1 MDTLSKKWYQKAPGI
16 IALLIFF
23 FPAGLFL
30 MWKFTNWSPKTKWI
44 ITGIFLV
51 LIFISQ
57 IGGNKPSQNDSK
69 PETAKVEASAEP
81 KINYTFDVPS
91 LIDKN
96 IDQVIADLGDSK
108 DLDPTEQQ
116 IKLADNQWRKTFE
129 KDGKNLL
136 VTYKIV
142 DKSIMRFFIDTD
154 DPSGKTQ
161 DKNHLLQLGNLK
173 ENDPKYRVQF
183 IKVVIDPN
191 YYTGVTVI
199 PNKPDKELDADVKF
213 SEVAFQITN
222 NEDDNWDDCKFEL
235 NPGIIRGG
243 YTYKEALFRA
253 KDVLVIPFREFT
265 KGDGTRFDPYE
276 TKAQNLS
283 ITCQTEGKLR
293 FGHYTIN

>member
-1 MDTLSKKWYQKAPGI
+1 MENKRWYQKTPAI

-30 MWKFTNWSPKTKWI
+30 MWKFTNWSPKVKWV
-44 ITGIFLV
+44 ITGIFI
-51 LIFISQ
+51 LILFIGQ
-57 IGGNKPSQNDSK
+57 IGGNKPSQNNSK
-69 PETAKVEASAEP
+69 PETAKVEVSTEP
-81 KINYTFDVPS
+81 KINYTFDIPS

-96 IDQVIADLGDSK
+96 IDQVMTALGNSEDP
-108 DLDPTEQQ
+108 DPTEQQ
-116 IKLADNQWRKTFE
+116 IKLAANQWTKIFK
-129 KDGKNLL
+129 KDGKSLL

-142 DKSIMRFFIDTD
+142 DKSIIRFFLDTD

-199 PNKPDKELDADVKF
+199 PNRPDKDLDADVKF

-222 NEDDNWDDCKFEL
+222 NEDDNWNDCKFEL

-243 YTYKEALFRA
+243 YTYKEALFSA

-265 KGDGTRFDPYE
+265 KGDGTRFNSFD

-283 ITCQTEGKLR
+283 ITCTVDGKLS